1 MAKKKKRAT
10 KSRTARAR
18 RKNVA
23 KKKTAKKASKAKRKA
38 APKKKAGAKKPAIQA
53 KAGGAPVKKVVPAAE
68 EDTLRQKVVAK
79 PGVPLEPKDEELDE
93 EMGDEELGI
102 SPESEMDDEIEE
114 DLPLDEEDED
124 VDYLEKSEDLLDDSD
139 DYRTH

>member
-10 KSRTARAR
+10 KSRTARAS
-18 RKNVA
+18 RKTVA
-23 KKKTAKKASKAKRKA
+23 KKKTAKKAPKAKRKA

-68 EDTLRQKVVAK
+68 EETSRQKVVAK
-79 PGVPLEPKDEELDE
+79 PAVPLEPKDEELDE

-102 SPESEMDDEIEE
+102 SAEGEMDDEMEE